1 LVKQKKQLPLRPK
14 LIQIQLTNHIIVYK
28 TISQVKTNTIL
39 AAFMLL
45 FISLFANSAYAGGPA
60 KEGEDMKVT
69 AVNATM
75 HHIGDAHDF
84 HIFGDVHLPLP
95 CMAYSAEGFFFA
107 MSSAFHHGQHA
118 IDGYMMHHGTLYKIK
133 NFGKTGTVDLT
144 VRAPKIGGQSGDNHT
159 TVDSNGVHN
168 HHADANAHNH
178 ADVKEGKNPDGK
190 KAFILSFDNNSYEL
204 EAASS
209 IQGLSS
215 WYDFS
220 ITKNVFSMFLAFL
233 LMFFIFKRVATA
245 YEVRHH
251 QSPKGIQSLLEPVI
265 VFLRD
270 EVAKPGI
277 GKSWERFFP
286 FLLSLF
292 FFILINNL
300 IGLVPFFPGSSNV
313 TGNLGTTIV
322 LAFFTFL
329 VVNFSGNKHYWQHIF
344 WMPGVPAFVKVILTP
359 IEVIGIF
366 LKPITLFIRLFANI
380 TAGHI
385 IILSLVSLIFIFNST
400 GQLGGG
406 PGGIAIAVPFVFALN
421 FMELLVAF
429 LQAFIFTLLTALY
442 IGSAVEEHHHEEH
455 AHEEGAAHH

>member
-1 LVKQKKQLPLRPK
+1 M
-14 LIQIQLTNHIIVYK
+14 
-28 TISQVKTNTIL
+28 KTNFIL
-39 AAFMLL
+39 AAFAL
-45 FISLFANSAYAGGPA
+45 FFVYLFANPLQAGEPKA
-60 KEGEDMKVT
+60 GEDMKTT
-69 AVNATM
+69 AIKATM
-75 HHIGDAHDF
+75 HHIGDAHEF
-84 HIFGDVHLPLP
+84 HLFGDVHLPLP
-95 CMAYSAEGFFFA
+95 CIAYSPEGFFFA

-118 IDGYMMHHGTLYKIK
+118 IDGYMMYHGTLYKIK
-133 NFGKTGTVDLT
+133 SFGKKGTQDLT
-144 VRAPKIGGQSGDNHT
+144 VRAPKVGGHTGENHT
-159 TVDSNGVHN
+159 TVDNNGVHN
-168 HHADANAHNH
+168 HHQDANHAHAH
-178 ADVKEGKNPDGK
+178 ADVQEGKNAENK
-190 KAFILSFDNNSYEL
+190 KALILNFDNNSYEL
-204 EAASS
+204 EPASAL
-209 IQGLSS
+209 QGLSS

-233 LMFFIFKRVATA
+233 LLFFIFKKVATA

-270 EVAKPGI
+270 EVAKPAI
-277 GKSWERFFP
+277 GQKSWERFFP

-300 IGLVPFFPGSSNV
+300 IGLIPFFPGSSNV
-313 TGNLGTTIV
+313 TGNLGTAIV

-344 WMPGVPAFVKVILTP
+344 WMPGVPAFVKIILTP

-455 AHEEGAAHH
+455 AHEDGAAAH

>member
-1 LVKQKKQLPLRPK
+1 LRPNYTKIK
-14 LIQIQLTNHIIVYK
+14 LINHIIVYK
-28 TISQVKTNTIL
+28 TISQVKTNYIL
-39 AAFMLL
+39 AAFAL
-45 FISLFANSAYAGGPA
+45 FLISLFATPIYAGEPA
-60 KEGEDMKVT
+60 KKGEDMKET
-69 AVNATM
+69 AIKATM
-75 HHIGDAHDF
+75 HHISDAHDF
-84 HIFGDVHLPLP
+84 HIFGDIHLPLP
-95 CMAYSAEGFFFA
+95 CIAYSSDGFFFA
-107 MSSAFHHGQHA
+107 MSSSFHHGSQA
-118 IDGYMMHHGTLYKIK
+118 VDGYMMHHGTLHKIK
-133 NFGKTGTVDLT
+133 NFDKKGNVDLT
-144 VRAPKIGGQSGDNHT
+144 LRAPKVGGHTGENHT

-168 HHADANAHNH
+168 HHADANAHSH
-178 ADVKEGKNPDGK
+178 ADVTEGKNAEGK
-190 KAFILSFDNNSYEL
+190 KALILNFDNKVYEL
-204 EAASS
+204 EAASAL
-209 IQGLSS
+209 QGLSS

-245 YEVRHH
+245 YEIRHH
-251 QSPKGIQSLLEPVI
+251 KSPKGIQSLLEPVI

-270 EVAKPGI
+270 EVAKPAI
-277 GKSWERFFP
+277 GHSWERFFP

-300 IGLVPFFPGSSNV
+300 MGLIPFFPGSSNV

-344 WMPGVPAFVKVILTP
+344 WMPGVPAFVKIILTP

-385 IILSLVSLIFIFNST
+385 IIMSLVSLIFIFNST

-406 PGGIAIAVPFVFALN
+406 AGGIVIAVPFVFALN

-455 AHEEGAAHH
+455 AHEEGTH